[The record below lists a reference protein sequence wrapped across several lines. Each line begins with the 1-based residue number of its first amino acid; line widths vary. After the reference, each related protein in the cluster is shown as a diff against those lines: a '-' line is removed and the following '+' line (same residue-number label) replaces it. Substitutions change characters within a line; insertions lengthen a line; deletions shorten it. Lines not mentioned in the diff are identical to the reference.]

1 MKGGDILKLLLSL
14 VVVWIHTGNNTLMGL
29 TSWAVP
35 LFFVLSGFFLWSKIF
50 KENDSDGKCRVVLSW
65 LMKILYMY
73 VIWTMIYLPFSYIGF
88 VREGLPFMK
97 SVAIWL
103 RNCIFVGENYLSWPL
118 WYLLGLLWAGG
129 IIWTGL
135 RIKTPFWLFCVLAC
149 ILYVVPFICDLEK
162 FHLYTSLFIH
172 SRNGLFI
179 GFPFMMIGGLIRRLC
194 PQIKGWSP
202 ESRWY
207 RTSLS
212 FRFWSVHIYFTHMIY
227 AGTMMLLLQPKRG
240 FSLWLSTVLAAFIVG
255 LIVWFLPAVQMVL
268 YGRVYSLKNGK
279 EQK

>member
-1 MKGGDILKLLLSL
+1 MKGADILKFILSL

-29 TSWAVP
+29 TGWAVP

-50 KENDSDGKCRVVLSW
+50 KENDSDGKCRVVSSW

-88 VREGLPFMK
+88 ARDGMPFMK

-135 RIKTPFWLFCVLAC
+135 RIKVPFWFLCVLAC
-149 ILYVVPFICDLEK
+149 ILYAVPFICDLEEY
-162 FHLYTSLFIH
+162 HLYTSLFTH
-172 SRNGLFI
+172 TRNGFFI
-179 GFPFMMIGGLIRRLC
+179 GFPFMMIGGLIRKLC
-194 PQIKGWSP
+194 PQIKGWP
-202 ESRWY
+202 TESRWH

-227 AGTMMLLLQPKRG
+227 AGIMMLLLQPERG
-240 FSLWLSTVLAAFIVG
+240 FSLWLTTVLIAFIVG
-255 LIVWFLPAVQMVL
+255 WIIWLLPTVQMAL
-268 YGRVYSLKNGK
+268 FGRVYRK
-279 EQK
+279 EREK